1 MTPSNQ
7 FQEQNE
13 VLAILGTRH
22 RCLWNKYSDEKRF
35 QLYKLSGV
43 NFGHGGNSGQ
53 WGVTQPYKYSIV

>member
-22 RCLWNKYSDEKRF
+22 TLTMRMSLEKVSIVAVVQHKPMYIYTANNDEKETVS
-35 QLYKLSGV
+35 YA
-43 NFGHGGNSGQ
+43 
-53 WGVTQPYKYSIV
+53 

>member
-7 FQEQNE
+7 LQEQNE

-35 QLYKLSGV
+35 QLYKLSKV
-43 NFGHGGNSGQ
+43 TSDTEVTPDSGE
-53 WGVTQPYKYSIV
+53 

>member
-35 QLYKLSGV
+35 QLYKVGGVTLDSGV
-43 NFGHGGNSGQ
+43 
-53 WGVTQPYKYSIV
+53 